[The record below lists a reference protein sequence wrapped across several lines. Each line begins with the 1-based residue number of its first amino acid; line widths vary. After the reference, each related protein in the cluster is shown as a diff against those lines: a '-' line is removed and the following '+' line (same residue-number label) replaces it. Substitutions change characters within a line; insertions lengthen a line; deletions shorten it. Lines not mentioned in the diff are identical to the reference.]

1 MPRVPRSSFETSFFH
16 VIIQGVNREYIF
28 NKKEYIEAYLS
39 LLDRYKKEYNISILA
54 YCIMNN
60 HAHLLIYTEE
70 IQNMGKLMHKI
81 NGIYGQYYNKNE
93 NRVGIVFRNRYVSEP
108 IYNAK
113 YLAQCINYI
122 HMNPVKAG
130 MVQKSEEYKYSS
142 SREYKS
148 NTGVARTKI
157 LIDVFGKD
165 FSGWLNTCEFE
176 RMFMDI
182 EIDRGKLLNEGIK
195 RFEKIKGKNIEDIL
209 KYKDA
214 KRELII
220 FLKKEYKIKYV
231 EIMKKFD
238 ITKAEIIKLV
248 K

>member
-93 NRVGIVFRNRYVSEP
+93 NRVGIDMLVNCGLVNDVSQI
-108 IYNAK
+108 IYNNIVR
-113 YLAQCINYI
+113 YLY
-122 HMNPVKAG
+122 
-130 MVQKSEEYKYSS
+130 
-142 SREYKS
+142 
-148 NTGVARTKI
+148 
-157 LIDVFGKD
+157 L
-165 FSGWLNTCEFE
+165 
-176 RMFMDI
+176 
-182 EIDRGKLLNEGIK
+182 
-195 RFEKIKGKNIEDIL
+195 
-209 KYKDA
+209 
-214 KRELII
+214 
-220 FLKKEYKIKYV
+220 
-231 EIMKKFD
+231 
-238 ITKAEIIKLV
+238 
-248 K
+248 